1 MAPITRQAQT
11 RIVSQVPEG
20 TSESSSSEDTD
31 DIMLHVNA
39 LKRSLEKQR
48 RKRKRLVQIN
58 QGLQEQVEHL
68 QSGVDEQPKKAAR
81 GRPAG
86 LDSRVKQLEEK
97 VRVLEQG
104 RKKDKKQI
112 SELRALEAKAEAKDL
127 VDEDDSDSGSA
138 DFAHQM
144 RKLLR
149 RHNDIMLVTPLPT
162 NEAGKP
168 EDCPI
173 CMDTLVANQCS
184 SLPCEHVIC
193 NTCLPG
199 ISKGADETVQC
210 PQCRQVCSRD
220 DVEIVYMTETERWDR
235 LLEVAQ
241 AWGAMDRRGEE
252 ETSEEEA
259 QENFIN
265 DGTSS
270 VSSPLND
277 ANTTEEEDNMISKNG
292 EVSDGG
298 ANPSTRAQAPSPSKV
313 KRERLAHLAEE
324 RRKKRRLV

>member
-1 MAPITRQAQT
+1 MAPITTRAQA
-11 RIVSQVPEG
+11 RMASKVPEA
-20 TSESSSSEDTD
+20 TDESSSSEDTD
-31 DIMLHVNA
+31 DIMRRINA

-48 RKRKRLVQIN
+48 RKTKKLVRIN

-68 QSGVDEQPKKAAR
+68 QSGVNEQPKTR
-81 GRPAG
+81 GRLTG

-97 VRVLEQG
+97 VRLLELG
-104 RKKDKKQI
+104 RKKDKKKI
-112 SELRALEAKAEAKDL
+112 SAFRALEAKAEAKDL
-127 VDEDDSDSGSA
+127 VNGDGSDSGSA

-173 CMDTLVANQCS
+173 CMDELVANKCS

-210 PQCRQVCSRD
+210 PQCRKVCSRD

-259 QENFIN
+259 QEDIIN

-270 VSSPLND
+270 VSSPSND
-277 ANTTEEEDNMISKNG
+277 ANTAEEEDDMISKNG
-292 EVSDGG
+292 EDSDGG
-298 ANPSTRAQAPSPSKV
+298 ANPSTVAQAPSPSKV

>member
-1 MAPITRQAQT
+1 MAPVTTRAQA
-11 RIVSQVPEG
+11 RIASKVLEG
-20 TSESSSSEDTD
+20 TDESSSSEDTD
-31 DIMLHVNA
+31 GIMRHVNA
-39 LKRSLEKQR
+39 LTRSLEKQR
-48 RKRKRLVQIN
+48 RKTKKLVRIN
-58 QGLQEQVEHL
+58 QELQEQAEHL
-68 QSGVDEQPKKAAR
+68 QSEQPKKTR
-81 GRPAG
+81 GRSTG

-97 VRVLEQG
+97 VRLLEQG
-104 RKKDKKQI
+104 RKKDKKKI
-112 SELRALEAKAEAKDL
+112 SALRALEAKAEAKDL
-127 VDEDDSDSGSA
+127 VNGDESDSGSA
-138 DFAHQM
+138 DFTHQM

-149 RHNDIMLVTPLPT
+149 SHNDIMLVTTLPT

-173 CMDTLVANQCS
+173 CMDAFVVNKCS

-210 PQCRQVCSRD
+210 PQCRKVCSRG

-241 AWGAMDRRGEE
+241 AWGAIDRRGEE

-259 QENFIN
+259 QEDFIS

-270 VSSPLND
+270 VSSPSND
-277 ANTTEEEDNMISKNG
+277 ANTAEEEDDMISKNG
-292 EVSDGG
+292 EDSDGG
-298 ANPSTRAQAPSPSKV
+298 ANPSTDAQAPSPSKV

>member
-1 MAPITRQAQT
+1 MAPITTRSQA
-11 RIVSQVPEG
+11 RMASKVSEG
-20 TSESSSSEDTD
+20 SGESSSSEDTD
-31 DIMLHVNA
+31 DIMDRVNA
-39 LKRSLEKQR
+39 LKQTLEKQR
-48 RKRKRLVQIN
+48 RKTKKLVRIN
-58 QGLQEQVEHL
+58 QGLREQVEHL
-68 QSGVDEQPKKAAR
+68 QSGVNEQPRKPR
-81 GRPAG
+81 GRSTG

-97 VRVLEQG
+97 ITLLKQG
-104 RKKDKKQI
+104 RKKDKKKI
-112 SELRALEAKAEAKDL
+112 SELRALEVKGEAKDL
-127 VDEDDSDSGSA
+127 VTGDDSDSGS

-149 RHNDIMLVTPLPT
+149 RHNDIMLVTTLPT

-168 EDCPI
+168 EDCPV
-173 CMDTLVANQCS
+173 CMDAFVANQCS

-241 AWGAMDRRGEE
+241 SWGAMDRRGEE

-259 QENFIN
+259 QEDFIS

-270 VSSPLND
+270 MSSPLND
-277 ANTTEEEDNMISKNG
+277 ANTAEEEDDMISKNG
-292 EVSDGG
+292 EDSDGG
-298 ANPSTRAQAPSPSKV
+298 ANPSTHAQAPSPSKV